1 MMTDM
6 MTDDNTHAAAIQRAA
21 GRRLSVAPVMN
32 LEADCLDERRL
43 RRFARTNQHWLFLIA
58 FGCFILGFM
67 SQVFFFSKS
76 LHNTLPDGLR
86 ARLVLDSASKLVN
99 VEIKP
104 ADEAAAGSLRALASA
119 LDPAPATAAATKCE
133 PCTSTSTGT
142 SSISSMFGT
151 APPSGVPS
159 RQLLLDRVRSEVVP
173 SIVRAWREAKLD
185 WHELLPKHNSKWERY
200 GTPERGKGL
209 QLLVNKETQVTD
221 FLTRYQESGL
231 SSMYGFDHGPLLAH
245 SGCDEFL
252 SPCMVHPNAVSCAG
266 DDFCMW
272 APAKAVCVDRDAS
285 RADTGAVCPN
295 PTLVRGGGEL
305 APATADECKFY
316 VHQPVVLVS
325 VDSESQSMFYHWWAS
340 FCMIMDF
347 WRTTLQSTR
356 TAHFFVKEIN
366 DPAFFQFFGF
376 LADGCWRRAIR
387 SFVHV
392 PPGACLCQTH
402 ALDAQQARTD
412 PDKAVQHML
421 GHLGLQN
428 VEPPARR
435 AKVGLISRRRKRFI
449 LNEYELVA
457 AVERLGYE
465 CVLLPFETMTLHEQ
479 MQQLRSL
486 DVMVGMHGSGLD
498 NAVFL
503 HPGSVMVQLLPYKC
517 DHRCTFPAT
526 AEQAGVHY
534 QVRAP
539 LWEGMGVGGPFLL
552 TLGCFDSFP
561 RPAPAMLVGL
571 RPGMAAAGPKQNG
584 PPLGPVQ
591 RGQHG
596 EIHVHGEGSHF
607 AARAGCGGSP

>member
-1 MMTDM
+1 MDP
-6 MTDDNTHAAAIQRAA
+6 
-21 GRRLSVAPVMN
+21 G
-32 LEADCLDERRL
+32 DCSERGL
-43 RRFARTNQHWLFLIA
+43 RRFARANQRALVLVA
-58 FGCFILGFM
+58 LACFTLGFV

-76 LHNTLPDGLR
+76 MHTTVPDGLR

-104 ADEAAAGSLRALASA
+104 GDEAAAAAAGSSLRALAGA
-119 LDPAPATAAATKCE
+119 GAGAGAPAATKCE
-133 PCTSTSTGT
+133 PCGSGGGGGGIVGGLTSIFDTSPRG
-142 SSISSMFGT
+142 SRAA
-151 APPSGVPS
+151 AP
-159 RQLLLDRVRSEVVP
+159 RQLLLDHVLADGVPAVVL
-173 SIVRAWREAKLD
+173 AWREARLD

-221 FLTRYQESGL
+221 FLTRFHESGL
-231 SSMYGFDHGPLLAH
+231 AAMYGFDHGPLLAH
-245 SGCDEFL
+245 SGCDAFV
-252 SPCMVHPNAVSCAG
+252 SPCMVHQHSAACMG

-272 APAKAVCVDRDAS
+272 SREKSLCVDRDAS
-285 RADTGAVCPN
+285 RPDKGDVCAN
-295 PTLVRGGGEL
+295 PVLMRAGGDL
-305 APATADECKFY
+305 APAATDECVFY
-316 VHQPVVLVS
+316 VHQPVVLTN
-325 VDSESQSMFYHWWAS
+325 VDSEAQSMFYHWWAA
-340 FCMIMDF
+340 FCMMMDF
-347 WRTTLQSTR
+347 WRTALQSSR
-356 TAHFFVKEIN
+356 RAHFFVKEIN

-376 LADGCWRRAIR
+376 LTDGCWRRAIR

-402 ALDAQQARTD
+402 ALDAQQARTE
-412 PDKAVQHML
+412 PDKAVKHML
-421 GHLGLQN
+421 EHLSLQN
-428 VEPPARR
+428 VQPPARR

-479 MQQLRSL
+479 MQELRSL

-534 QVRAP
+534 QVP
-539 LWEGMGVGGPFLL
+539 L
-552 TLGCFDSFP
+552 
-561 RPAPAMLVGL
+561 
-571 RPGMAAAGPKQNG
+571 
-584 PPLGPVQ
+584 
-591 RGQHG
+591 
-596 EIHVHGEGSHF
+596 I
-607 AARAGCGGSP
+607 